1 MNKEQIVRILKSVC
15 VLLVMFASAYL
26 IYKVTVYFGQGIA
39 SRYPGK
45 SCAEYN
51 RFVSNNL
58 NKEDLKTLVD
68 IQIMYRIPSG
78 ALWNKI
84 FINYMRIIY
93 VFGYPILTI
102 LAFVLFGL
110 KELADTLDS
119 FPTIEVFEFSNL
131 YEIVYA
137 YGFGFVE
144 AIVVSIIIWVLG
156 KGGLDFFTV
165 FFMFPGHMMICSVIT
180 EMVFTVTQISSVVRE
195 IIIEKNRKKAI
206 QKRKEERIA
215 DERNMCSDDI
225 KYIENILE
233 DCGFLDAGSTSK

>member
-26 IYKVTVYFGQGIA
+26 IYKVTVYFGQGIV

-51 RFVSNNL
+51 RFIL
-58 NKEDLKTLVD
+58 NDFNEEDLKTLMD
-68 IQIMYRIPSG
+68 IQVMYRIPSG
-78 ALWNKI
+78 ALWNNL
-84 FINYMRIIY
+84 FTNYMRVIY

-110 KELADTLDS
+110 RELADTLDF

-144 AIVVSIIIWVLG
+144 AIVVSIITWALVKWRIR
-156 KGGLDFFTV
+156 FFYSILYASRTYDDL
-165 FFMFPGHMMICSVIT
+165 F
-180 EMVFTVTQISSVVRE
+180 
-195 IIIEKNRKKAI
+195 
-206 QKRKEERIA
+206 
-215 DERNMCSDDI
+215 SD
-225 KYIENILE
+225 Y
-233 DCGFLDAGSTSK
+233 

>member
-58 NKEDLKTLVD
+58 NEEDLKTLVD
-68 IQIMYRIPSG
+68 IQMMYRIPFG

-84 FINYMRIIY
+84 FINYMRVIY

-110 KELADTLDS
+110 KVLADTLDF

-131 YEIVYA
+131 YEIVYS

-144 AIVVSIIIWVLG
+144 AIVVSIIIWALG
-156 KGGLDFFTV
+156 NGGLDFSTV

-180 EMVFTVTQISSVVRE
+180 EMIFTVTQISSVVRE

-215 DERNMCSDDI
+215 DERNKCPDDI
-225 KYIENILE
+225 RYIESILE
-233 DCGFLDAGSTSK
+233 DCGFFDAGSTSK

>member
-51 RFVSNNL
+51 RFISNNL
-58 NKEDLKTLVD
+58 NEEDLKTLMD
-68 IQIMYRIPSG
+68 IQVMYRIPSG

-84 FINYMRIIY
+84 FTNYMRVIY

-110 KELADTLDS
+110 KELADTLDF
-119 FPTIEVFEFSNL
+119 FPTIEVFEFPNL

-137 YGFGFVE
+137 YGFGFCRSYC
-144 AIVVSIIIWVLG
+144 SIHNNMGFRKWRIR
-156 KGGLDFFTV
+156 FFYSILYASRTYDDL
-165 FFMFPGHMMICSVIT
+165 F
-180 EMVFTVTQISSVVRE
+180 
-195 IIIEKNRKKAI
+195 
-206 QKRKEERIA
+206 
-215 DERNMCSDDI
+215 SD
-225 KYIENILE
+225 Y
-233 DCGFLDAGSTSK
+233 

>member
-1 MNKEQIVRILKSVC
+1 MLK
-15 VLLVMFASAYL
+15 
-26 IYKVTVYFGQGIA
+26 
-39 SRYPGK
+39 
-45 SCAEYN
+45 YN
-51 RFVSNNL
+51 RFISNNL
-58 NKEDLKTLVD
+58 NEEDLKTLMD
-68 IQIMYRIPSG
+68 IQVMYRIPSG

-84 FINYMRIIY
+84 FTNYMRVIY

-110 KELADTLDS
+110 RVLADTIDF
-119 FPTIEVFEFSNL
+119 FPTIEVFEFSDL

-156 KGGLDFFTV
+156 KGGLDFSTV

-180 EMVFTVTQISSVVRE
+180 EMIFTVTQISSVIRE
-195 IIIEKNRKKAI
+195 IIIAKNRKKAI

-215 DERNMCSDDI
+215 DERNMYSDDI

-233 DCGFLDAGSTSK
+233 DCGFFNVNSISK

>member
-1 MNKEQIVRILKSVC
+1 
-15 VLLVMFASAYL
+15 
-26 IYKVTVYFGQGIA
+26 
-39 SRYPGK
+39 
-45 SCAEYN
+45 
-51 RFVSNNL
+51 
-58 NKEDLKTLVD
+58 
-68 IQIMYRIPSG
+68 MYRIPSG

-156 KGGLDFFTV
+156 KGGLDFSTV

-195 IIIEKNRKKAI
+195 IIIEKNRKKGYSEE
-206 QKRKEERIA
+206 KRR
-215 DERNMCSDDI
+215 
-225 KYIENILE
+225 EN
-233 DCGFLDAGSTSK
+233 CR

>member
-15 VLLVMFASAYL
+15 ILLVMFASAYL
-26 IYKVTVYFGQGIA
+26 IYKVTVYFGQGIV

-58 NKEDLKTLVD
+58 NEEDLKRLMD
-68 IQIMYRIPSG
+68 IQVMYRIPSG
-78 ALWNKI
+78 AIWNKI
-84 FINYMRIIY
+84 FTNYMRVIY

-102 LAFVLFGL
+102 IAFVLFGL
-110 KELADTLDS
+110 KELADTLDF
-119 FPTIEVFEFSNL
+119 FPTIEVFEIPIL
-131 YEIVYA
+131 YDIVYA

-144 AIVVSIIIWVLG
+144 AIVVSIITWALG
-156 KGGLDFFTV
+156 NGGLDFSTV
-165 FFMFPGHMMICSVIT
+165 FFMFPGQMMICSVIT
-180 EMVFTVTQISSVVRE
+180 EMVFTVTQISSVVRK

-215 DERNMCSDDI
+215 EERNKCPDDI
-225 KYIENILE
+225 KYIESILE
-233 DCGFLDAGSTSK
+233 DCGFFDVGSTSK